1 MICKNCESYK
11 QIIANK
17 DELIM
22 KMQKDLE
29 QIRDL
34 ANPHIYYKKECRYH
48 QDYGPRKGCEQY
60 FIPKTTR
67 GQFCSNNG
75 TCKAAWHQKKE
86 RSKSRMCL
94 HYQEYGIRK
103 NCKKLFV
110 PNRMDK
116 MHCSDGC
123 RDTYNAKQRKMEDG
137 R

>member
-1 MICKNCESYK
+1 MNCNNCASYQ

-34 ANPHIYYKKECRYH
+34 ANPHIYL
-48 QDYGPRKGCEQY
+48 
-60 FIPKTTR
+60 
-67 GQFCSNNG
+67 
-75 TCKAAWHQKKE
+75 KKE
-86 RSKSRMCL
+86 RSKSRICL

-103 NCKKLFV
+103 NCKKSFV
-110 PNRMDK
+110 LNRIDK

-123 RDTYNAKQRKMEDG
+123 RDTYNAKQRKPKDAD
-137 R
+137 